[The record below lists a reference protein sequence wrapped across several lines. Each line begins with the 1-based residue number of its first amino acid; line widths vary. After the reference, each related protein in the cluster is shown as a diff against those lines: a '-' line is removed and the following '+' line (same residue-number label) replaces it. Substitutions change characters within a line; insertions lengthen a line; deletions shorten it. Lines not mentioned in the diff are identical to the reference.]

1 MDQVTRSTEPT
12 RAELPKDS
20 IYSEEIRGM
29 RKGEK
34 SLRQN
39 SEQHSHLREEHT
51 ENKPPSLTKEVKEK
65 TVL

>member
-1 MDQVTRSTEPT
+1 
-12 RAELPKDS
+12 
-20 IYSEEIRGM
+20 M

-39 SEQHSHLREEHT
+39 SEQHSHIREEHT